1 MAMNPALAQ
10 VPAKLH
16 QARTLHEQGELARAR
31 FLYEKVLKIQ
41 PRNVEALNWLGVI
54 SAQTG
59 NANRGVYLFGRA
71 TEIDPDNAGIHCNM
85 GLALHELGQLA
96 DALRS
101 HDRAIA
107 LRTDYA
113 EAYFNRGNVLRDLYQ
128 LEAALASYDQAIA
141 LNADYAD
148 AYSNRGI
155 VLYELRH
162 LDAALAS
169 YERALAIRPD
179 YAKAHFNKASTLLLR
194 GDLHGGWPH
203 YEWRWKLGGASLTRG
218 RQFQQPRWL
227 GKESLAGKTIL
238 LYGEQGFGDTLQFC
252 RYAKSVADLG
262 ARVILEVQKPLMPL
276 LADLDGPSQLI
287 ATGSA
292 LPPLDY
298 HCPLMSLPLA
308 FNTCL
313 DTIPASVPYLL
324 ADPIKV
330 ARWRERLGETKAP
343 RIGLVWSGS
352 ATNLNDHNRSI
363 RLADWVPYLPA
374 QCQFVSLQK
383 DVREADAATLEST
396 PTVLNFADELNDF
409 SDTAALCEC
418 MDLVISVCTSVAHLS
433 GALGKDTWVM
443 LGFAA
448 DWRWLLDRADSP
460 WYPSM
465 KLYRPRNRGD
475 WQGVFGQVESDLR
488 RIIERSPTFA

>member
-1 MAMNPALAQ
+1 
-10 VPAKLH
+10 
-16 QARTLHEQGELARAR
+16 
-31 FLYEKVLKIQ
+31 
-41 PRNVEALNWLGVI
+41 
-54 SAQTG
+54 
-59 NANRGVYLFGRA
+59 
-71 TEIDPDNAGIHCNM
+71 
-85 GLALHELGQLA
+85 
-96 DALRS
+96 
-101 HDRAIA
+101 
-107 LRTDYA
+107 
-113 EAYFNRGNVLRDLYQ
+113 
-128 LEAALASYDQAIA
+128 
-141 LNADYAD
+141 
-148 AYSNRGI
+148 
-155 VLYELRH
+155 
-162 LDAALAS
+162 
-169 YERALAIRPD
+169 
-179 YAKAHFNKASTLLLR
+179 
-194 GDLHGGWPH
+194 
-203 YEWRWKLGGASLTRG
+203 
-218 RQFQQPRWL
+218 
-227 GKESLAGKTIL
+227 LAGKTIL

-374 QCQFVSLQK
+374 RCQFVSLQK